1 MPDSPEIARIDARI
15 TRLES
20 STSESMKSIGEKI
33 DKLTDAI
40 NATMLDSARNH
51 CPSPG
56 ACISLSAELQ
66 HTIAAHNA
74 TMLRVERLEIQLIQL
89 HQERAKI
96 IGVWSAIAF
105 MASIVGGG
113 IAFVVGK
120 LWNP

>member
-1 MPDSPEIARIDARI
+1 MQSQLDALTERQNRTEARFEAAI
-15 TRLES
+15 
-20 STSESMKSIGEKI
+20 KSI
-33 DKLTDAI
+33 DTKLDALTAAI
-40 NATMLDSARNH
+40 NATMIDSARNH

-56 ACISLSAELQ
+56 ACIGLSSELQ

-96 IGVWSAIAF
+96 IGIWSSIAF

-113 IAFVVGK
+113 IAFIVGK